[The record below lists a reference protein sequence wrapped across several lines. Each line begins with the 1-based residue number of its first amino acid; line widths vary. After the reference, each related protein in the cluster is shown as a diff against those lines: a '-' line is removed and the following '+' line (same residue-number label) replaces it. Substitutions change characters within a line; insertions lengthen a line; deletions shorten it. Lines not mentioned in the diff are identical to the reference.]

1 MATQLEVVYRPF
13 LNSIEDEEWLL
24 IQDDEVIADL
34 LLDYLEKATVD
45 FNKCKK
51 SLKIDYEFMSF
62 YEELD
67 MDEIVILSKAM
78 ILHYLDPKILREQNL
93 KQSVTSKDFN
103 KLSNANMLDK
113 LIKLKEFTR
122 KELDRYLSDY
132 DYKGFAG
139 F

>member
-24 IQDDEVIADL
+24 AEDDVIEDL
-34 LLDYLEKATVD
+34 LLDYLEKATVS
-45 FNKCKK
+45 FNTCRK
-51 SLKIDYEFMSF
+51 SLKIDYEIMSF
-62 YEELD
+62 YDELE